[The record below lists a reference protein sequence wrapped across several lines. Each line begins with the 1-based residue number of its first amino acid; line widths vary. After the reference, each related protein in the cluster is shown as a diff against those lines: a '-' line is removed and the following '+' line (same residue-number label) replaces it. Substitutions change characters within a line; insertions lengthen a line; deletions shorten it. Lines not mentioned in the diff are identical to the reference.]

1 MRRLLSGVLAT
12 CLALSLVRCSGASRE
27 TFDEDDAASDA
38 STEEVTSSSSSG
50 GPSITGDGGPSDG
63 GPKVCT
69 EDIDV
74 VLVIDTSSS
83 MNFVLDA
90 LKDEF
95 ESVVTASNQLKS
107 GAHFGAV
114 FFQDN
119 VLLDTSGDEEGG
131 KVHLGSASL
140 ASAFSTMKTVYTEHN
155 RNPADGPSGPV
166 DQNPVCEENSL
177 DAIDVAATQFP
188 WRDNAAH
195 VVVVVTDDTFLERP
209 DNYGDGNHDGDTT
222 DTSPFREGNYP
233 AASTLAET
241 ITALAA
247 QRIKVFSFTRVTP
260 LGPFSLSGC
269 GTPRRFT
276 DDDAVKFGWTAQYN
290 GADPIPDQTGGKNF
304 DLDDVK
310 SGSLHLGDAINGIVL
325 DVHCSNVN

>member
-1 MRRLLSGVLAT
+1 MRGLISGVVAS
-12 CLALSLVRCSGASRE
+12 CLALSLFHCSSSDRE
-27 TFDEDDAASDA
+27 TFDGDDDSDGSAAAS
-38 STEEVTSSSSSG
+38 SSSSSSG
-50 GPSITGDGGPSDG
+50 AGPGITNDGGANDS
-63 GPKVCT
+63 GPKTCT

-90 LKDEF
+90 LSDEF
-95 ESVVTASNQLKS
+95 ENVVTASNQLKD

-119 VLLDTSGDEEGG
+119 VLLDTSGDEEAG

-188 WRDNAAH
+188 WRANAVH

-247 QRIKVFSFTRVTP
+247 QNIKVFSFTRVTP

-290 GADPIPDQTGGKNF
+290 GAAPIPDQTGGKNF

-325 DVHCSNVN
+325 DVHCSDVH